1 MSCKYNNSLYSTNP
15 PEEEVCFD
23 SFEELLLSE
32 DYESQEELNNRLNEE
47 YFQVY
52 ELTNDEMLEFARAGD
67 EYYGACV
74 KHLRYTTSIVL
85 FNWTYIGEASLKLLN
100 KSFRCFN
107 GVPYERRT
115 HKWEEWGE
123 ACIA

>member
-1 MSCKYNNSLYSTNP
+1 MGCAVMSCKYNNSVYSTNP

-52 ELTNDEMLEFARAGD
+52 ELTNEQMLEFARAGD
-67 EYYGACV
+67 EYYGD
-74 KHLRYTTSIVL
+74 
-85 FNWTYIGEASLKLLN
+85 
-100 KSFRCFN
+100 
-107 GVPYERRT
+107 
-115 HKWEEWGE
+115 
-123 ACIA
+123 

>member
-1 MSCKYNNSLYSTNP
+1 MGCSVMSCKYNNSLYSTNP

-47 YFQVY
+47 YFQV

-67 EYYGACV
+67 EYYGD
-74 KHLRYTTSIVL
+74 
-85 FNWTYIGEASLKLLN
+85 
-100 KSFRCFN
+100 
-107 GVPYERRT
+107 
-115 HKWEEWGE
+115 
-123 ACIA
+123 